1 MPHSTASLISTEV
14 AELPRQEVLKQTT
27 AAQTDKIL
35 SPFDG
40 SVVGEMPISNS
51 EDVQAAIHRSMAAYE
66 VMRKLPRF
74 VRADILQRAAEIL
87 KRDRDEFV
95 RTIAAESGKPLYD
108 ARGEVS
114 RGIFNLTN
122 AANEARRFGG
132 EEVPLDVDAAV
143 FEYQTTDSEGRAIE
157 LARLDHESLAKM
169 RRRIGISR
177 RFPIGPILAISPF
190 NFPLNLVL
198 HKVAPA
204 IAVGNSVVL
213 KPAPQTPLTSLLL
226 KRVFDEAGLPEG
238 ALEICHCAI
247 PDAEAMVRDDRFAM
261 VSFTGS
267 AKVGWHIKDIAGRKK
282 VALEL
287 GGNGMCIVAED
298 ADLDLAAQRCVRG
311 GVVYGGQ
318 YCIGVQRILV
328 HESVKEAFERKL
340 LDHVH
345 RCKVGNPLI
354 EGVDVGPVIDEGSAI
369 RIQSWVDEAI
379 AEGAQLLTGGYRDG
393 AVVQPTVLAH
403 TRPGMKVEDE
413 EVFGPVL
420 TLNSFKTF
428 EEAIQRA
435 ADSRYGLQ
443 GGIFTNDL
451 RRAFQAL
458 EDWDVGGLMINDVSI
473 YRIDNMPFGGWKQS
487 GFGREGTRYAME
499 EMSDIKFLV
508 VNYA

>member
-1 MPHSTASLISTEV
+1 M
-14 AELPRQEVLKQTT
+14 PRQTT
-27 AAQTDKIL
+27 SLAADNTELEADRSAKATKTDKIRA
-35 SPFDG
+35 PYDG
-40 SVVGEMPISNS
+40 SVVGEMPVS
-51 EDVQAAIHRSMAAYE
+51 EHDDVQRAIHRAERAYE
-66 VMRKLPRF
+66 TLRKLPRF

-87 KRDRDEFV
+87 KRDREEFV
-95 RTIAAESGKPLYD
+95 QTIAAESGKPLYD

-143 FEYQTTDSEGRAIE
+143 FEYQTTDNEGRPVD
-157 LARLDHESLAKM
+157 LAKLDHEALSRM

-177 RFPIGPILAISPF
+177 RFPIGPILAIAPF

-213 KPAPQTPLTSLLL
+213 KPAPQTPLTSQLL

-238 ALEICHCAI
+238 GLEICHCAI
-247 PDAEAMVRDDRFAM
+247 PDAEAMVRDERFAM

-267 AKVGWHIKDIAGRKK
+267 AQVGWHIKSIAGRKK

-328 HESVKEAFERKL
+328 HESVIEPFERKL
-340 LDHVH
+340 LEQV
-345 RCKVGNPLI
+345 RACRVGNPLI
-354 EGVDVGPVIDEGSAI
+354 EGVDVGPVIDEKSAI
-369 RIQSWVDEAI
+369 RIQSWVDEAV
-379 AEGAQLLTGGYRDG
+379 AEGAQLLTGGYREG
-393 AVVQPTVLAH
+393 AVVQPTVLAN

-428 EEAIQRA
+428 DEAIQRA
-435 ADSRYGLQ
+435 SDSRYGLQ